1 MSSELY
7 GISVLMS
14 VYKNENPVF
23 LAEAIESIIHQTR
36 KPDEIV
42 IIEDGPLTVELNEIL
57 EKLQNEYKNLIF
69 T

>member
-23 LAEAIESIIHQTR
+23 LEEAIESIIHQTR

-42 IIEDGPLTVELNEIL
+42 IIEDGPLTV
-57 EKLQNEYKNLIF
+57 
-69 T
+69 